1 MNFYILYSFTPTTLM
16 KIIKPIC
23 TVLLSLLVLR
33 AGAQYDPAKIDKKA
47 VQLFDQSMMEGRER
61 NLKAGVELL
70 KKAVAVDNHY
80 ADAYLSMAG
89 MYTELK
95 NYQAAVDNYK
105 IARSI
110 DSIYFKDY
118 SLSYSIP
125 LAGLGKFEA
134 ALAAVNDFKSIPTL
148 HESSLR
154 AADYRI
160 RSYQFA
166 IDYAAK
172 KINRDYKFDPHNMGD
187 SINSS
192 VSEYFPTIS
201 LDGKH

>member
-1 MNFYILYSFTPTTLM
+1 MVDL
-16 KIIKPIC
+16 K
-23 TVLLSLLVLR
+23 
-33 AGAQYDPAKIDKKA
+33 
-47 VQLFDQSMMEGRER
+47 EGLEF
-61 NLKAGVELL
+61 L
-70 KKAVAVDNHY
+70 KKAVAIDNRY

-118 SLSYSIP
+118 SLSYSIK
-125 LAGLGKFEA
+125 LAGLGNFEE

-172 KINRDYKFDPHNMGD
+172 KNNRDYKFEPQNMGD
-187 SINSS
+187 SINTT

-201 LDGKH
+201 LDGKHFVFTRRVNGINEDFYES

>member
-1 MNFYILYSFTPTTLM
+1 M
-16 KIIKPIC
+16 
-23 TVLLSLLVLR
+23 
-33 AGAQYDPAKIDKKA
+33 A
-47 VQLFDQSMMEGRER
+47 
-61 NLKAGVELL
+61 NLKEGLESL
-70 KKAVAVDNHY
+70 KKAVTIDNRY

-95 NYQAAVDNYK
+95 NYQAAIDNYK

-118 SLSYSIP
+118 SLSYSIT
-125 LAGLGKFEA
+125 LAGLGNFEE
-134 ALAAVNDFKSIPTL
+134 ALAAVNDFKSIPNL

-172 KINRDYKFDPHNMGD
+172 NKNPR
-187 SINSS
+187 
-192 VSEYFPTIS
+192 
-201 LDGKH
+201 L